1 MSKTPIVD
9 AEILKMKA
17 ELRNYPE
24 YDRIFEQYQ
33 SMRDLAREL
42 EEKLAAEQA
51 NRTWQPIATAPQG
64 YSNDVLLGSAKDEM
78 WRLLG
83 RRGSRAP
90 ARRGEGLP
98 SGVHAASAAGL
109 GGGRRLLWLRG
120 AWMTRKGSIC
130 A

>member
-51 NRTWQPIATAPQG
+51 NRT
-64 YSNDVLLGSAKDEM
+64 
-78 WRLLG
+78 
-83 RRGSRAP
+83 
-90 ARRGEGLP
+90 
-98 SGVHAASAAGL
+98 
-109 GGGRRLLWLRG
+109 
-120 AWMTRKGSIC
+120 
-130 A
+130 

>member
-17 ELRNYPE
+17 ALRNYPE

-64 YSNDVLLGSAKDEM
+64 YSNDVLLGSAKDRSWVGTVGGADM
-78 WRLLG
+78 SDAQC
-83 RRGSRAP
+83 RRNVP
-90 ARRGEGLP
+90 THWMPLP
-98 SGVHAASAAGL
+98 
-109 GGGRRLLWLRG
+109 
-120 AWMTRKGSIC
+120 KPPEE
-130 A
+130 